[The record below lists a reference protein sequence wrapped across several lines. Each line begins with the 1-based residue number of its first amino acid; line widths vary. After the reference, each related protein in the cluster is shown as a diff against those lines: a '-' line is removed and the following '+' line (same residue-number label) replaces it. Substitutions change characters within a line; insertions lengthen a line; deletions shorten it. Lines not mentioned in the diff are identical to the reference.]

1 MRGAHWQ
8 LKTKRRSITIG
19 VNKYINPIILVPHCD
34 IQSSVLNKLQITNDC
49 QLKVKAKGIIR
60 RDYLR
65 IWRNCST
72 FAVAFGN

>member
-19 VNKYINPIILVPHCD
+19 VNKYINPIILAPHCD

-65 IWRNCST
+65 MSIFCCT
-72 FAVAFGN
+72 FAA